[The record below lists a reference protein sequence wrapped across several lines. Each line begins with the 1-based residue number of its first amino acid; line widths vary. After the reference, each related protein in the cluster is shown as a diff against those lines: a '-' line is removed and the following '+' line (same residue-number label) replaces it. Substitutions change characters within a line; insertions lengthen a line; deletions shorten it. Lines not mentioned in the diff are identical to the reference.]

1 MDSQHLGMKYFI
13 SQIPLPCPPPQ
24 SHVQTIWTAHKAEDN
39 FRAFPRAWLEAFQ
52 SFLSVKSDALFLYTC
67 KKMKS
72 VSIPFYLQNEMEKH
86 ESLTQPYCRFL
97 ERKLPTLERGAKG
110 TLQKKARAVC

>member
-1 MDSQHLGMKYFI
+1 M
-13 SQIPLPCPPPQ
+13 
-24 SHVQTIWTAHKAEDN
+24 
-39 FRAFPRAWLEAFQ
+39 EAFQ

-86 ESLTQPYCRFL
+86 QSLTQPCCRFL
-97 ERKLPTLERGAKG
+97 ERKLPTLEEEEEEEATG
-110 TLQKKARAVC
+110 TLQRESKSGLLTPEKPLCA